1 MRYGCQSPDVSVI
14 DISCPECGST
24 GSVRK
29 ERIGTYR
36 CTECGFEFDHEDL
49 DPVEQ
54 SED

>member
-1 MRYGCQSPDVSVI
+1 MSPCRKVPDVSVI
-14 DISCPECGST
+14 DIACPDCGRT

-36 CTECGFEFDHEDL
+36 CAECGHEFDHSDL

-54 SED
+54 SES